1 MSMTAS
7 TTVFPIPT
15 SAAVVS
21 TSQVRTNR
29 RRRVSHQAGRALEI
43 LGHAIEYLSDEFVY
57 EVGEFTARDSALEAV
72 QLLMSLNR
80 QIYLECPEVPSFGE
94 RCGSFLR
101 KHLV

>member
-7 TTVFPIPT
+7 TTVFSVPA
-15 SAAVVS
+15 SASAIS
-21 TSQVRTNR
+21 ASQVGVNVR
-29 RRRVSHQAGRALEI
+29 RRINHQAGRALEV

-57 EVGEFTARDSALEAV
+57 EVADFTARDSQLEAV

-80 QIYLECPEVPSFGE
+80 QIYFECPVVPSFGD

-101 KHLV
+101 KHLA